1 MDTLRDVDPVAYV
14 RFASVYR
21 NFNEAKD
28 FQAFLGSLDKG

>member
-1 MDTLRDVDPVAYV
+1 MLTLKEVDQVAYV

-28 FQAFLGSLDKG
+28 FQAFLGDLEEG